1 MSVYNNSYEY
11 KWDNIDPGLYSKVS
25 GNIFQYVYFIN
36 MLNYIIDS
44 YMEMD
49 ENSSLQL
56 NLVFNKNQ
64 CFRLCCNLIDFYE
77 DEYGSKIRVLHGP
90 KDIFELLHLVE
101 IDTAGLM
108 QDIIHVSTNNKVNF
122 IKKICL
128 KQKFINEALK
138 KVDDKTI
145 ENGKGIQDLIIK
157 LTNFIVKELDTF
169 VNIRSI
175 SNNKIYLSTKEIRG
189 YTKEI
194 DNVLEY
200 LGIKYWLKD
209 DDNIIRVYKIEDIKA
224 TESMLKL
231 HNL

>member
-1 MSVYNNSYEY
+1 MSIYNNSYEY
-11 KWDNIDPGLYSKVS
+11 EWNNINPGLYSDIS

-49 ENSSLQL
+49 KNSSLQL

-77 DEYGSKIRVLHGP
+77 NEYGSKIRVLHGP
-90 KDIFELLHLVE
+90 KNIFELLHLVE

-108 QDIIHVSTNNKVNF
+108 QDIIHVNTNNKVDF

-145 ENGKGIQDLIIK
+145 EKSKDIQDLIIK
-157 LTNFIVKELDTF
+157 LTNFIDKELNTL

-175 SNNKIYLSTKEIRG
+175 SNDKIYLNIKEIRS

-194 DNVLEY
+194 NNVLEY

-209 DDNIIRVYKIEDIKA
+209 DDNIICVYKIEDIKA
-224 TESMLKL
+224 TENILKL
-231 HNL
+231 QNL